1 MSDKIARTAAR
12 IHAAFE
18 SGEPIS
24 AIPDGDAPATQ
35 QEAFAIQDAT
45 FDLLGRTPG
54 AWKVGGSPGTDPTA
68 APIAASRLYP
78 TGQALPSEVHRN
90 FGVEAEIA
98 FRLGRDLPAR
108 GTPYTEEDLRAA
120 ASTLIVAMEIVESRF
135 QDWPKIDP
143 LWALMD
149 FQAND
154 SLVLGTEMP
163 VPAALDFARQ
173 PVRVLFDGAVTF
185 EDTGSF
191 KGGDPFTLMAWLAN
205 HALERTGSMA
215 GRGLRE
221 GDVITTGSWNGVSF
235 AGPGVAAKIEF
246 PGLGEAEM
254 RFA

>member
-1 MSDKIARTAAR
+1 MSDKITRTAAR
-12 IHAAFE
+12 LHEAFE
-18 SGEPIS
+18 SGMPI
-24 AIPDGDAPATQ
+24 ADIPDADAPATL
-35 QEAFAIQDAT
+35 QEAFAIQDAA
-45 FDLLGRTPG
+45 FDMLGRTPG
-54 AWKVGGSPGTDPTA
+54 AWKVGGSPGTEPTA
-68 APIAASRLYP
+68 APIAASKLYP
-78 TGQALPSEVHRN
+78 SGQALPSEAHRN

-108 GTPYTEEDLRAA
+108 DTPYTAEELRAA
-120 ASTLIVAMEIVESRF
+120 ASTLIVTMEIVESRLR
-135 QDWPKIDP
+135 DWPKVDP

-163 VPAALDFARQ
+163 MPDALDIPNQ
-173 PVRVLFDGAVTF
+173 PVRVLFDGTVAF

-191 KGGDPFTLMAWLAN
+191 KGGDPFALMAWLAN
-205 HALERTGSMA
+205 HALKREGSMT
-215 GRGLRE
+215 GRGLKS

-254 RFA
+254 RFD

>member
-12 IHAAFE
+12 IHAAFR
-18 SGEPIS
+18 SGTPI
-24 AIPDGDAPATQ
+24 ADIPDDESPATQ
-35 QEAFAIQDAT
+35 QEAFAIQDAA
-45 FDLLGRTPG
+45 FGLLGRTPG
-54 AWKVGGSPGTDPTA
+54 AWKVGGSPGTEPTA
-68 APIAASRLYP
+68 APIAASKLYP
-78 TGQALPSEVHRN
+78 SGQVLPSDAHRN

-108 GTPYTEEDLRAA
+108 DVPYTPEDLRAA
-120 ASTLIVAMEIVESRF
+120 VSSLIVTMEIVESRLL
-135 QDWPKIDP
+135 DWPKVDP

-163 VPAALDFARQ
+163 VPAALDFPNQ
-173 PVRVLFDGAVTF
+173 PVLVLFDGQVAF

-215 GRGLRE
+215 GRGLKS
-221 GDVITTGSWNGVSF
+221 GDVVTTGSWNGVSF
-235 AGPGVAAKIEF
+235 AGPGVAAKIKF